1 MIYSYDILLS
11 LQTHFC
17 EAPQTSNMS
26 ETPKSQLTT
35 YTSLIP
41 NLPCLLPIEKMRLL
55 QSKTNMIPRS
65 IHGHSGTRKGR
76 KLEVGFHSVFMLW
89 NKLMKSFA
97 AHSIKFGFSYEKVY

>member
-17 EAPQTSNMS
+17 EDPQTSNMS

-41 NLPCLLPIEKMRLL
+41 DLPCLPPIEKMWSL
-55 QSKTNMIPRS
+55 QSKTDMIPCS
-65 IHGHSGTRKGR
+65 IHSCSGMRKGR

-89 NKLMKSFA
+89 NKLMKSFT
-97 AHSIKFGFSYEKVY
+97 AHSIKFRFSYKKVY